1 MNKIEEYLDSL
12 PINDFISAY
21 GDVKKLHKTGVCSPG
36 VLRTV
41 AKMCKE
47 LTGVFDLSFAE
58 RLILE
63 RIADMW
69 YRQNKV

>member
-1 MNKIEEYLDSL
+1 MIEEYLDSL
-12 PINDFISAY
+12 TIADYIAVY
-21 GDVKKLHKTGVCSPG
+21 GDIKKLHKTGVCTSG
-36 VLRTV
+36 ILRNV

-47 LTGVFDLSFAE
+47 ITGTYDLTFAE

-69 YRQNKV
+69 YRQNQL